1 MMMTTVNA
9 SSSSRDLGKNA
20 VEVATRNN
28 QLIFSGY
35 MVLLLLAAIA
45 TYLLWRSGNT
55 VQGAIVADANA
66 RIAEANNA
74 AAQANVRAT
83 DLEHDNLKLRDE
95 QQKVQIELA
104 KQQTAAAKA
113 ERALLALQQ
122 RIRPRS
128 LSKEQE
134 NFFLD
139 FTKNSRKGLLTVV
152 GMDGDLES
160 LAFAKQLNGMFSKA
174 GWTTTLTS
182 EAEVGYTRSGVI
194 LFVRSRDPMNNLSPR
209 FHTAAL
215 STALRQ
221 MGILEFV
228 NEDPNLGDGLA
239 VLIVGHKA

>member
-20 VEVATRNN
+20 VEAATRNN

-74 AAQANVRAT
+74 AAQANERT
-83 DLEHDNLKLRDE
+83 TSLEHDNLKLRDE
-95 QQKVQIELA
+95 QQKLQIELA

-113 ERALLALQQ
+113 ERALLDLQQ
-122 RIRPRS
+122 RIKPRS
-128 LSKEQE
+128 ISKEQE

-139 FTKNSRKGLLTVV
+139 FTKSSRKGLLTVV

-160 LAFAKQLNGMFSKA
+160 LAFAKQLSEMFSKA
-174 GWTTTLTS
+174 GWTITLTS
-182 EAEVGYTRSGVI
+182 EAEMGYTRSGVV
-194 LFVRSRDPMNNLSPR
+194 LFVHSRDPMNILSPR

-228 NEDPNLGDGLA
+228 NEDPGLGDGLA
-239 VLIVGHKA
+239 VLTVGHKA